1 MGTTELP
8 KLFSAEEVM
17 DYLKINS
24 KVSLW
29 RLRKSGKITAT
40 KIGGRVFFQVK
51 NIEDFLQQST
61 EKKLVNV

>member
-61 EKKLVNV
+61 EKKLVNA